1 VITRRHALTRGVIL
15 VIDDQASTLRMLARY
30 LRSCG
35 HIVAEAADP
44 EHAID
49 HLRTDSFDAILCDIH
64 IPGMSGLD
72 LAHQFRE
79 DSPHT
84 ALILMTGDPDD
95 RVEELARRA
104 GAVGYLR
111 KPFAFA
117 ELDETLARVM
127 VRG

>member
-1 VITRRHALTRGVIL
+1 MTGTHTPARGVIL
-15 VIDDQASTLRMLARY
+15 VIDDQVSIVRMLARH

-35 HIVAEAADP
+35 HVVVEALDP
-44 EHAID
+44 ELAID
-49 HLRTDSFDAILCDIH
+49 LLRTDTFDAILCDIH

-72 LAHQFRE
+72 LAYQFRE
-79 DSPHT
+79 DSPNT

-95 RVEELARRA
+95 RVEELARHA

-127 VRG
+127 AG

>member
-1 VITRRHALTRGVIL
+1 MTRPRALTRGLIL
-15 VIDDQASTLRMLARY
+15 VVDDQASTVRMLARY

-44 EHAID
+44 EQAID
-49 HLRTDSFDAILCDIH
+49 HLRSDTYDAILCDIH
-64 IPGMSGLD
+64 IPGMSGLE

-79 DSPHT
+79 DTPRT

-111 KPFAFA
+111 KPFSFV

-127 VRG
+127 IQR